1 MNVAIVTEG
10 DQVSQHFGRSE
21 GFLLASIED
30 AKVIARESVTAGG
43 HDCGALPLMF
53 RERQVGLVIA
63 GGLGAGAL
71 QHLHHAGIGV
81 IAGIQGSA
89 ENALMQ
95 FLAGNLQGGEATCS
109 GHGDEHGHGH
119 GHGEHGPCCH

>member
-21 GFLLASIED
+21 GFLLAGIENGQ
-30 AKVIARESVTAGG
+30 VTSRESVVAGG

-53 RERQVGLVIA
+53 REREVNLVIA
-63 GGLGAGAL
+63 GGLGMGAM
-71 QHLHHAGIGV
+71 QHLQHAGIAV

-89 ENALMQ
+89 EDALTQ

-109 GHGDEHGHGH
+109 GHGEGHEHGHG
-119 GHGEHGPCCH
+119 EDGPCCH